1 MSILSDTKRALGLPA
16 EYTPFDLDVTIGINA
31 SFLSLTQVGIG
42 PEAGFHIVDGE
53 TDWDALLGGNPALE
67 AVKQYVYLKTR
78 VTFDPPNSSFVL
90 EAMQKTLDEL
100 LWRLN
105 IQVEKGIPDDNVTD
119 SEL

>member
-1 MSILSDTKRALGLPA
+1 MSILSDTKRALGLPD
-16 EYTPFDLDVTIGINA
+16 EYTPFDLDITIGINA

-42 PEAGFHIVDGE
+42 PEEGFLIADGQ
-53 TDWDALLGGNPALE
+53 TDWGDLLKGNPALE

-105 IQVEKGIPDDNVTD
+105 IQVDKELPDGNATD

>member
-42 PEAGFHIVDGE
+42 PEAGFMIVDGE

-105 IQVEKGIPDDNVTD
+105 IQVDKGLPDDDGTD

>member
-42 PEAGFHIVDGE
+42 PEAGFIVDVE

-105 IQVEKGIPDDNVTD
+105 IQVDKGLPDDDGTD
-119 SEL
+119 SKL